1 MKIYTRTG
9 DAGTTSLVGGTRVS
23 KASFRLDAY
32 GTTDELNSFIG
43 LLLTYPDLTAD
54 DRETLLMVQN
64 KIFNAGAYLATDTAT
79 HPDAIPDGLDTIHIR
94 RLEQQIDALTETL
107 PPLNCFILPG
117 GTPSAAM
124 ANVCR
129 TVCRRAER
137 RVVALSE
144 AATLDSIVGRFLNRL
159 SDYLFTLGRALNH
172 RAGCPETAWQK

>member
-9 DAGTTSLVGGTRVS
+9 DAGTTALVGGTRVS
-23 KASFRLDAY
+23 KASLRLDAY
-32 GTTDELNSFIG
+32 GTSDELNSFIG

-64 KIFNAGAYLATDTAT
+64 KIFTR
-79 HPDAIPDGLDTIHIR
+79 PDAIPDGLDTIHIR

-144 AATLDSIVGRFLNRL
+144 AATLDPIVGRFLNRL

>member
-64 KIFNAGAYLATDTAT
+64 K
-79 HPDAIPDGLDTIHIR
+79 
-94 RLEQQIDALTETL
+94 QIDALTETL

-144 AATLDSIVGRFLNRL
+144 AATLDPIVGRFLNRL

-172 RAGCPETAWQK
+172 RAGSPETAWQK

>member
-107 PPLNCFILPG
+107 PPLNSFILPG

-144 AATLDSIVGRFLNRL
+144 AATLDPIVGRFLNRL

>member
-23 KASFRLDAY
+23 KASLRLDAY

-43 LLLTYPDLTAD
+43 FLLTYPDLTAD

-79 HPDAIPDGLDTIHIR
+79 RPDTIPDGLDTIHIR

-107 PPLNCFILPG
+107 PPLNSFILPG

-144 AATLDSIVGRFLNRL
+144 AATLDPIVGRFLNRL